1 MGTRRIITNA
11 VMVAVFAL
19 ICVVGMEFLAINIG
33 QPVPLIHGYRVQ
45 AVFSDADGIPT
56 AADVRV
62 AGIVVGKVTN
72 IAHDP
77 NYPGETV
84 VTMEITDSKAN
95 PIYTNATAK
104 VRPKTLLGEKYIDL
118 SVGTQQGEAIADM
131 GMLPESQA
139 SKDVSN
145 DEIFN
150 AFDQQTRDQQK
161 QVLAALDT
169 ATQQRSG
176 DIQAILPQLDTVIR
190 NLDPVAQVY
199 AKDDPSVRNIFSNLD
214 TLLRTLADEHQQ
226 LAGLLA
232 NGNVALGAIAQRD
245 QSLIGTLQEASN
257 VTQEFNAAAAPTVQ
271 AQRDSLTRFAPA
283 LNRTDDLIGSILD
296 PNPGCNNQPCHID
309 EVFTGTLLG
318 QINYPND
325 QLTVT
330 AGPGN
335 LNDGELVGSIWD
347 SMFSFP
353 RDGYHQQTSTEHAS
367 LNIQLSFH
375 CDTIETT
382 LGALPLP
389 SQLQALVKQTCPAIT
404 GQTNANPQSTSPGS
418 SGATVAVDTP
428 GARP

>member
-1 MGTRRIITNA
+1 MDTRRIVTNA
-11 VMVAVFAL
+11 VMVAVFAVL
-19 ICVVGMEFLAINIG
+19 CLVGMEFLAINIG
-33 QPVPLIHGYRVQ
+33 QPVPFLHGYRVQ

-84 VTMEITDSKAN
+84 VTMDISDSRAN
-95 PIYTNATAK
+95 PIYSNGFAK

-118 SVGTQQGEAIADM
+118 SIGNQQGEAIADN

-139 SKDVSN
+139 TKDVSN

-150 AFDQQTRDQQK
+150 AFDATTRDQQK
-161 QVLAALDT
+161 QVLADLDA
-169 ATQQRSG
+169 ATQQRAG
-176 DIQAILPQLDTVIR
+176 DIQAILPQVDTVIR
-190 NLDPVAQVY
+190 DLDPVAQVY
-199 AKDDPSVRNIFSNLD
+199 AKDDPSVRDIFQNLD

-226 LAGLLA
+226 LAGLLS

-271 AQRDSLTRFAPA
+271 AQRDALTRFAPA
-283 LNRTDDLIGSILD
+283 LSRTNDLVGSILD
-296 PNPGCNNQPCHID
+296 PTPACNGPCHID

-330 AGPGN
+330 TSKAN
-335 LNDGELVGSIWD
+335 INDGEAVGAVWD

-353 RDGYHQQTSTEHAS
+353 NDHYHKQTSTDHAA

-382 LGALPLP
+382 LGTFPLP
-389 SQLQALVKQTCPAIT
+389 SQLQDLVKQACPTIT
-404 GQTNANPQSTSPGS
+404 GQSTASTQSAPAGP
-418 SGATVAVDTP
+418 SGATDAVDYP
-428 GARP
+428 GAQP